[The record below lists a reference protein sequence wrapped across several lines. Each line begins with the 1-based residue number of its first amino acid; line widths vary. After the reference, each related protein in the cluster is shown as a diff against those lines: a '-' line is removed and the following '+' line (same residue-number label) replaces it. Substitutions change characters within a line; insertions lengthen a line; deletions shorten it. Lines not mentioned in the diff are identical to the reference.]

1 MNTQNGRS
9 ALIRSAFIVL
19 VALMGMVTVLPEDAL
34 AQFSGWIRC
43 SLGSRDV
50 CFTDGNVGIGT
61 TNPLAPLSISNGLGD
76 KISLWDSGSIDRM
89 HGFGIKDSTLAF
101 VMPNPESHPH
111 FWGFYAREGGTDS
124 RVAYID
130 TTGQAYFS
138 SNVGI
143 GDENPNSKLEVK
155 DGYLELDTS
164 DGRPPDSDCDS
175 PNEVGRMKVDS
186 TRPYLYVCMAQ
197 GWTRK

>member
-111 FWGFYAREGGTDS
+111 FGAFMQGKVEQIQESLILTPLG
-124 RVAYID
+124 
-130 TTGQAYFS
+130 
-138 SNVGI
+138 
-143 GDENPNSKLEVK
+143 KLTFQVMSV
-155 DGYLELDTS
+155 LA
-164 DGRPPDSDCDS
+164 
-175 PNEVGRMKVDS
+175 MKI
-186 TRPYLYVCMAQ
+186 Q
-197 GWTRK
+197 IQN